1 MWMGKKVSQCFV
13 YVFILLALL
22 LIMCAVVSVETLSYY
37 VAVLMV
43 SNQLCY
49 NSGVDV
55 AAALCVYC
63 KEE

>member
-1 MWMGKKVSQCFV
+1 
-13 YVFILLALL
+13 
-22 LIMCAVVSVETLSYY
+22 MCAVVSVETVSYH

-43 SNQLCY
+43 SSQLLCC

-63 KEE
+63 KEEQCTLIEILWSECVPGPEIH